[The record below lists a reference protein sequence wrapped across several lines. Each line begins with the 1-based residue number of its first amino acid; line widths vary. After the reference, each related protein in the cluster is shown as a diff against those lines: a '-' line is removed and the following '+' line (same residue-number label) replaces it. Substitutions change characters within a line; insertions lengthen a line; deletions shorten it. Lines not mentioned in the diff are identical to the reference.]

1 MNVSRLLLWLSIGL
15 ISFSGYSSSKDLS
28 DKVKAAYLLNFI
40 RYTEWPAP
48 VFSDEKSPLLVCLI
62 GTESFKEIMQEAA
75 AIQKISERSVV
86 VKRIDDHST
95 ISKECHVVYVGR
107 ALVSQDTELMNI
119 IKDKPILTVGESE
132 LFANGGGMISF
143 VSEPETIQF
152 LVNLGAAEQAGLKI
166 SSRMLSLAK
175 KVITK

>member
-1 MNVSRLLLWLSIGL
+1 
-15 ISFSGYSSSKDLS
+15 
-28 DKVKAAYLLNFI
+28 
-40 RYTEWPAP
+40 
-48 VFSDEKSPLLVCLI
+48 
-62 GTESFKEIMQEAA
+62 MQEAA